1 MDKEDIH
8 LSDISRILFGDAPS
22 IFLLEI
28 FMRTLIMYTLLLFMI
43 RWLGKRMAGQLT
55 LTEMAVMIML
65 GAIVSAPM
73 QMPDKGI
80 LQGSM
85 ILLGTVLLQRGLTL
99 VAVKRKKFE
108 VLSQGEAS
116 VLVKDGILQL
126 KEMKETRISRQQVF
140 AKLRAHNVYNLR
152 QVKRLYIEAG
162 GIFSM
167 YKSGDDGP
175 GLPLYPPDDA
185 PIADRQQMA
194 ECKAC
199 SSCGF
204 IANNNDQPCSVC
216 GVSDW
221 VNAVVVKNEK

>member
-8 LSDISRILFGDAPS
+8 LSDISRILFGDASP
-22 IFLLEI
+22 IFMLEI
-28 FMRTLIMYTLLLFMI
+28 FIRTLIMYTLLLFMI

-73 QMPDKGI
+73 QMPEKGI

-99 VAVKRKKFE
+99 IAVKRKKFE

-126 KEMKETRISRQQVF
+126 KEMNETRISHQQVF

-152 QVKRLYIEAG
+152 QVKRMYIEAG
-162 GIFSM
+162 GIFSI
-167 YKSGDDGP
+167 YKSDDEGA
-175 GLPLYPPDDA
+175 GLSLYPPDDSV
-185 PIADRQQMA
+185 IADRQQRA
-194 ECKAC
+194 GRKAC
-199 SSCGF
+199 SNCGF
-204 IANNNDQPCSVC
+204 VVGSDERPCPVC
-216 GVSDW
+216 HSSQW
-221 VNAVVVKNEK
+221 VNAVVVKNDK